1 MGRALFWTRRPR
13 DEGGRAI
20 RDFVV
25 TFPISPRPRNA
36 IEKKTGGA
44 GRTGLRAGAPC
55 RDETFFAGDK
65 PLSKPT
71 ILRKRDKVN
80 RQRRQA
86 AACLGA
92 NGGDRDARR

>member
-1 MGRALFWTRRPR
+1 M
-13 DEGGRAI
+13 
-20 RDFVV
+20 
-25 TFPISPRPRNA
+25 
-36 IEKKTGGA
+36 KMA
-44 GRTGLRAGAPC
+44 GTQRTGLRAGARY

-80 RQRRQA
+80 RQRRHA

-92 NGGDRDARR
+92 NRGDRDARR